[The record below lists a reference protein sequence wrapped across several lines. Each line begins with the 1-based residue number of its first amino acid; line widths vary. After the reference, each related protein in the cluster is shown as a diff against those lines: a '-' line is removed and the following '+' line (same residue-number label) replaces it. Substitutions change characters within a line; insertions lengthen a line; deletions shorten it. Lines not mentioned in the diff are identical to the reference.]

1 VCFFRG
7 RYLYPPTIVR
17 GPAFSYH
24 SQWRIAGSRM
34 IRRVLMT
41 SAVALV
47 AAFSIRFA
55 AANGQLLT
63 TEFAAELT
71 WGKTLPGHAD

>member
-1 VCFFRG
+1 
-7 RYLYPPTIVR
+7 
-17 GPAFSYH
+17 
-24 SQWRIAGSRM
+24 M

-41 SAVALV
+41 SAVELV

-55 AANGQLLT
+55 AANAQLLT

-71 WGKTLPGHAD
+71 CGKTLPAHAD

>member
-1 VCFFRG
+1 
-7 RYLYPPTIVR
+7 
-17 GPAFSYH
+17 
-24 SQWRIAGSRM
+24 M

-71 WGKTLPGHAD
+71 YGKTLPGHAD